1 MTENWDINV
10 KNQKI
15 IELDSKDIKILN
27 ILQKDS
33 TLSVQAISNEIGL
46 TNNPCW
52 RRIKRLQESG
62 VIERNTISI
71 NRKLIGLGATA
82 FVTLRIESH
91 NIDWLDHF
99 ANCIKEM
106 SEVIECHRMTG
117 DVDYLL
123 KIAVRD
129 LNHYDLVYQKL
140 VAKVPGLI
148 DVSSTFSMEEIKSDV
163 VIDAG
168 TAL

>member
-1 MTENWDINV
+1 M
-10 KNQKI
+10 KNTNYV
-15 IELDSKDIKILN
+15 ELDAKDIKILN
-27 ILQKDS
+27 ILQEDS

-62 VIERNTISI
+62 VIERNTIAI
-71 NRKLIGLGATA
+71 NRKLIGLGTTA
-82 FVTLRIESH
+82 FVTLRIDNH
-91 NIDWLDHF
+91 NIEWLDRF
-99 ANCIKEM
+99 AKCINEM

-129 LNHYDLVYQKL
+129 LNHYDAVYQKL
-140 VAKVPGLI
+140 VAKVPGLN
-148 DVSSTFSMEEIKSDV
+148 DVSSTFSMEEIKLGAI
-163 VIDAG
+163 IDAS
-168 TAL
+168 TSL